1 VTLSLEA
8 EAAILEFLGELETK
22 EERLLA
28 WGLTETEISTEEI
41 QDYAQ
46 EFASSK
52 SGLVTPEELIRV
64 LVDRKVLFRFARAD
78 RFFFRTRCAET
89 VRLLATLRQW
99 LRGKDWRT
107 APTLV
112 ADYRL
117 SLRRRTYPRRVIP
130 AATFLGRLEADVKTT
145 SLERDAMQALLGDRK
160 FAEFQYRSTRR
171 LLLDVRQRASRGM
184 IVCAGTG
191 TGKTLAFYLPALTS
205 ILPLIEK
212 NYCWTKLI
220 AIYPRN
226 ELLKD
231 QMSEVFSLSRNLDT
245 LAIGKRGRKI
255 SIGCFY
261 GDTPKEATTKS
272 VEDKKWIKHSGGT
285 GYVCPFLRCPRQN
298 CGAPLIWK
306 RTDLERGIERLSCSD
321 PNCGLV
327 TEKDEIVLTR
337 KAMQTNP
344 PDVLFTST
352 EMLNRMISDSRY
364 GPVFGVGAKAAP
376 RLVLLDEIHTYSGS
390 SGAQSALLLRR
401 WQHAAKAQAQFAG
414 LSATLRDAVKFF
426 AQLTGIPEHR
436 ITHVAPGL
444 DSPEEEMTEEGMEY
458 RIALRGDPVSETATL
473 STTVQA
479 AMLMRRILDPRDRMP
494 SGGAFGRRVFAFC
507 DDLDIVNRLYN
518 ILLDA
523 EGWDRRG
530 RAVRIPLA
538 ALRTRQNPQET
549 QRFLN
554 GQSWRLCEEIGH
566 EAGLGR
572 RLQVTRTSSQD
583 PGVDAESDIVVAT
596 ASLEVGYND
605 PEVGVVLQHKA
616 PRDMASFLQR
626 RGRAGR
632 QRGMRPW
639 TVVVLSDYGRDRT
652 AYQAYDALF
661 DPDLQPRYLPV
672 SNRYVLRMQAVFAL
686 MDWFGAQIRETPG
699 IKRGDVWIDFAQ
711 PGKGDFKDYRRPR
724 QLAEVA
730 IAERLLD
737 GDMQLTASLE
747 TWLEKALKITRDE
760 VSVLMWE
767 PPRALMTEV
776 LPTLARRLSTNW
788 NRVPLGP
795 NDSTEDYVWN
805 GNPLPDFAPPNLF
818 TDLNLPEVRVIVRQS
833 AGAPEKPH
841 SEPVLRAMQILAP
854 GKVTRRFATERGMVC
869 HWIPPRDLT
878 PGQQFLELE
887 AICSEFQDL
896 GDVVSEED
904 GQLVF
909 RRCIRPIEM
918 KPQIVPQ
925 RVGSTSNAMLDWR
938 SQIFAVGQG
947 RPMDVHP
954 SSIWAPW
961 LPEIRCYIHNQH
973 SHAMVRRF
981 AIGSDVDLKGQG
993 IACSIRLDFCESDRR
1008 PAAMGISQTV
1018 DGIRFRVRLPDDFRL
1033 DAGDLNRTKIR
1044 AYRAAYFRHRV
1055 LSSVNLGPDINR
1067 FTRERLCDVYL
1078 ATLLAHALENGY
1090 PLARSNDIIQNT
1102 PQGRAEPSNALDVMF
1117 QTLDADVDDEDEED
1131 SDQNGKQLGR
1141 MHKRL
1146 LALLADDGIFRVL
1159 GAEAEVLWGEPG
1171 QDWHAWAKERLLSTI
1186 GRALLEASNRL
1197 CPQFDGKDLLLDLD
1211 CGPATA
1217 GVSAPLDG
1225 EEFIWISEATMGG
1238 AGAIE
1243 ELFRQYTLNP
1253 KRFFELALAALDP
1266 SDFEEVDAAL
1276 RGFIKTLS
1284 QDSEAREI
1292 IDQAR
1297 QSNGLEEKN
1306 QAAIRLRRMLVD
1318 RGFIPH
1324 HALLTAMQS
1333 RLLRPGSTPASDD
1346 LLRLLVNLLEGWENL
1361 LEIEMDIRVFAYVA
1375 SNEPS
1380 VREAFAREPEFAEG
1394 QASWRASVI
1403 YSLMWPHGNAIRSRS
1418 LYYYNPFAEQ
1428 APPDASLLQDLLLIP
1443 SEAIRVIDPDWKAKV
1458 TERLNRGGT
1467 TRLIADLGDR
1477 ERMAA
1482 VLLELAVNPI
1492 EVGALLLYPS
1502 VGRLRQDGS
1511 RMEVTVHLKES
1522 V

>member
-1 VTLSLEA
+1 MILSLEA
-8 EAAILEFLGELETK
+8 DAAVLEFLGELETK

-28 WGLTETEISTEEI
+28 WGLTETEISPEEV

-46 EFASSK
+46 DFVASRAD
-52 SGLVTPEELIRV
+52 LLTPEELIGA
-64 LVDRKVLFRFARAD
+64 LLDRKLLFRFARGQ
-78 RFFFRTRCAET
+78 RFYYRTRCAET

-99 LRGKDWRT
+99 FRGKDWRT

-117 SLRRRTYPRRVIP
+117 SLRRRAYPKRLIP
-130 AATFLGRLEADVKTT
+130 ASAFLSRLESDVKI
-145 SLERDAMQALLGDRK
+145 SQLEKDAIQALLGNRN

-171 LLLDVRQRASRGM
+171 LLLDVRQRTSRGM

-212 NYCWTKLI
+212 NYCWAKLI

-231 QMSEVFSLSRNLDT
+231 QMSEVFSLSRNLD
-245 LAIGKRGRKI
+245 AIATGKRGRKI

-261 GDTPKEATTKS
+261 GDTPKEATTEA
-272 VEDKKWIKHSGGT
+272 VEDKKWVKHADGT
-285 GYVCPFLRCPRQN
+285 GYVCPFLRCPRQH

-306 RTDLERGIERLSCSD
+306 RVDLEKGMERLSCSD
-321 PNCGLV
+321 PSCGLV
-327 TEKDEIVLTR
+327 TQMEEIVLTR
-337 KAMQTNP
+337 KAMQKSP

-364 GPVFGVGAKAAP
+364 GPVFGVGAKSPP

-401 WQHAAKAQAQFAG
+401 WQHAAKAKAQFAG
-414 LSATLRDAVKFF
+414 LSATLRDAVTFF
-426 AQLTGIPEHR
+426 SQLTGIPGAR
-436 ITHVAPGL
+436 ITEVAPGL

-473 STTVQA
+473 STTVQT
-479 AMLMRRILDPRDRMP
+479 AMLMRRILDPPDRMP
-494 SGGAFGRRVFAFC
+494 SAGAFGRRVFAFC

-538 ALRTRQNPQET
+538 ALRTRQNPQEPE
-549 QRFLN
+549 RFLN
-554 GQSWRLCEEIGH
+554 GQSWRLSEEIGH

-583 PGVDAESDIVVAT
+583 PGVDAVSDVVVAT

-672 SNRYVLRMQAVFAL
+672 SNRYVLRMQSVFAL
-686 MDWFGAQIRETPG
+686 MDWFGEQIRETPG
-699 IKRGDVWIDFAQ
+699 INRGDVWIDFAQ
-711 PGKGDFKDYRRPR
+711 PGKGVFKEYRRAR
-724 QLAEVA
+724 QRAELAV
-730 IAERLLD
+730 AERLLD
-737 GDMQLTASLE
+737 GDVQLLSSLE
-747 TWLEKALKITRDE
+747 TWLEDALQITRDE
-760 VSVLMWE
+760 VLVLMWE

-788 NRVPLGP
+788 NRVPLAP
-795 NDSTEDYVWN
+795 NDSTEDYVSN

-818 TDLNLPEVRVIVRQS
+818 TDLNLPEVRVILRQS
-833 AGAPEKPH
+833 AGAAEKPY

-854 GKVTRRFATERGMVC
+854 GKVTRRFATERGIVC

-896 GDVVSEED
+896 GDFASLED
-904 GQLVF
+904 GQVVL

-918 KPQIVPQ
+918 KPEIVPP
-925 RVGSTSNAMLDWR
+925 RVGSTSNASLDWR

-947 RPMDVHP
+947 LPMDVHQ
-954 SSIWAPW
+954 SSIWAAW
-961 LPEIRCYIHNQH
+961 LPEIRCYLHNQH
-973 SHAMVRRF
+973 SHALVRRF
-981 AIGSDVDLKGQG
+981 AIGSNVDLKGQG
-993 IACSIRLDFCESDRR
+993 IAGNIRLDFCESDRR
-1008 PAAMGISQTV
+1008 PAAMGFSQTV
-1018 DGIRFRVRLPDDFRL
+1018 DAIRFRVRLPVDFRL
-1033 DAGDLNRTKIR
+1033 DPDDPNREKIR
-1044 AYRAAYFRHRV
+1044 AYRAAYFRHCV
-1055 LSSVNLGPDINR
+1055 LSSIALAPDLNR
-1067 FTRERLCDVYL
+1067 FIRERLCDVYL
-1078 ATLLAHALENGY
+1078 AALLAHALQNDC
-1090 PLARSNDIIQNT
+1090 PLATSNDNIQNT
-1102 PQGRAEPSNALDVMF
+1102 PQGRTQLGNVLDVIF
-1117 QTLDADVDDEDEED
+1117 QTLDADVDAEDEEE
-1131 SDQNGKQLGR
+1131 NEKQLGR
-1141 MHKRL
+1141 MHMRL
-1146 LALLADDGIFRVL
+1146 LALLADDAVVRVL
-1159 GAEAEVLWGEPG
+1159 GAEANALWGEPEAG
-1171 QDWHAWAKERLLSTI
+1171 WHTWARERLLSTI
-1186 GRALLEASNRL
+1186 GRALLEASSRL

-1211 CGPATA
+1211 CGPEAA
-1217 GVSAPLDG
+1217 GGSLASEG
-1225 EEFIWISEATMGG
+1225 EVYIWISEATMGG
-1238 AGAIE
+1238 AGAVE

-1253 KRFFELALAALDP
+1253 KRFFDLALAALDP

-1276 RGFIKTLS
+1276 RGFIKTVS

-1292 IDQAR
+1292 IEMAR
-1297 QSNGLEEKN
+1297 ESNGLEEKN
-1306 QAAIRLRRMLVD
+1306 QAAIRLRRILVD
-1318 RGFIPH
+1318 RGFVPH

-1333 RLLRPGSTPASDD
+1333 RLLRPGSTPASDE
-1346 LLRLLVNLLEGWENL
+1346 LLRLLVDLLEAWEDRL
-1361 LEIEMDIRVFAYVA
+1361 AIEMDIRVFAYVA

-1380 VREAFAREPEFAEG
+1380 VREAFTRLPDFVEG
-1394 QASWRASVI
+1394 EAAWRASVI
-1403 YSLMWPHGNAIRSRS
+1403 YSLMWPHGNAIRSRG
-1418 LYYYNPFAEQ
+1418 LYYYNAFAEQ
-1428 APPDASLLQDLLLIP
+1428 APPDASLLQDLLLVP
-1443 SEAIRVIDPDWKAKV
+1443 ADAVQVVDPEWKAKV

-1467 TRLIADLGDR
+1467 TRLIAGLGER
-1477 ERMAA
+1477 ERLAD

-1502 VGRLRQDGS
+1502 VGRLRQEGS
-1511 RMEVTVHLKES
+1511 RLEVSVHLKES
-1522 V
+1522 I